1 MCCKYRVLAGACSRD
16 VIGQFGID
24 FAKAME
30 DMNGWTT
37 LILQTQGDGNVEFAK
52 KYREKN
58 GGITPALQAD
68 LDRINGAG
76 IPRDITLVQ
85 GEEVLL
91 GKAQ

>member
-1 MCCKYRVLAGACSRD
+1 
-16 VIGQFGID
+16 
-24 FAKAME
+24 
-30 DMNGWTT
+30 MNGWTT

-76 IPRDITLVQ
+76 IPRDITFVQ

>member
-1 MCCKYRVLAGACSRD
+1 MWNLRRNTEK
-16 VIGQFGID
+16 
-24 FAKAME
+24 
-30 DMNGWTT
+30 
-37 LILQTQGDGNVEFAK
+37 
-52 KYREKN
+52 KN

-76 IPRDITLVQ
+76 IPRDITFVQ

>member
-1 MCCKYRVLAGACSRD
+1 MFDYQIFIKYSVRL
-16 VIGQFGID
+16 
-24 FAKAME
+24 
-30 DMNGWTT
+30 
-37 LILQTQGDGNVEFAK
+37 AK
-52 KYREKN
+52 KYREEN

-76 IPRDITLVQ
+76 IPRDITFVQ

>member
-1 MCCKYRVLAGACSRD
+1 
-16 VIGQFGID
+16 
-24 FAKAME
+24 
-30 DMNGWTT
+30 MNGWAA

-52 KYREKN
+52 KYREEN

-76 IPRDITLVQ
+76 IPRDITFVQ